1 MTTSRKSGS
10 ALLIVLG
17 FLSFMVVSAV
27 AFAIYMRAER
37 MPSSALRRAV
47 ATRHLV
53 HAALAEAIAR
63 VDDAVRGDPFPG
75 LCDTNT
81 DFSAKGN
88 FTYRD
93 QRGQAMDVWQGRV
106 FMPPDPLGG
115 TTTRETRFAPVTET
129 VSVLTLEGLGYL
141 PPGLVNDVRFLSRS
155 SWAAQWQQLPF
166 DAGRFAFCAVNV
178 SDYFDVNRV
187 YASRGRTSEA
197 GGRLSLGYLFDK
209 RFNPVAKG
217 SELVWAN
224 KPENSVNFKDIAE
237 DFDAF
242 VHTMRQKGD
251 DKLEDNTQAVG
262 NTTPYVSLLDY
273 NLALGASDCPSDVL
287 KPFFYDW
294 LKGSATSFYQEGEET
309 KRAARQPFVTE
320 SVSTNESWLVDL
332 ATAKGQPFYG
342 RNLTPSQNV
351 RVSDVVNYNSEFFRQ
366 IFSAGSKL
374 LSPLDYVTLY
384 DYLDH
389 DDIPLS
395 LAAPCVER
403 VPMVAALEQT
413 VQFAPGPMPAKPG
426 VGDPGGPNRPKTSI
440 TYFDVDPNWFKP
452 GVLTTVVAF
461 PFKHGKT
468 RNNNLSGGPFKVQAL
483 VRLFLA
489 PPGLNARSP
498 IAAQLRPQNEADWKK
513 EKKEAPFSFNG
524 QNGVFML
531 SVRSQEVDLT
541 LPNSVQDEADA
552 FCTGGGGSGI
562 VAIPVDFGG
571 LGFPSDLHMLTV
583 KTSQDC
589 NDQGIPVGQ
598 ETKTYTL
605 NIRPFIDA
613 NGNLPNGAADISEA
627 EFNAVAGIEV
637 VPYVCVWVRI
647 VNGDGTVDLVPAY
660 PDDDVLN
667 GGAGGAPVLQT
678 YGGSSAPLMRFVG
691 DGVPF
696 SLQTIAGGSFSG
708 GTPTWKPKAM
718 YTVDPRFNW
727 APESWYASEQSGVT
741 FDKWLDATRSAV
753 GMGTDATRDEDI
765 FLFTSNQG
773 VLQSLGEFAFLPRLC
788 ENGAELISASSF
800 DGAERTAA
808 NQVANFA
815 CMWRSYP
822 VDRNWYA
829 QWAALRVGRSTARE
843 CLVNP
848 YTDNLAVMMA
858 ALANTPV
865 DYWAA
870 GRGMAADCALRKD
883 GANMIN
889 QTDLWFDKDVNEA
902 LKRAFCVD
910 SEDAGD
916 TLAGQDLASFT
927 DLIMKQM
934 RTRTLELMNSNMGNS
949 SWNPANAWEEVWD
962 ELAWDVSQNNN
973 NVKEFLGVQLKN
985 NVALHS
991 VDRKFL
997 YSYWRDCFANNQQ
1010 LFLIF
1015 VRAESNALGGPG
1027 EGTPAQQGG
1036 RAVALVWRN
1045 PSATRREGR
1054 TYDAQPTYNNPGE
1067 REPHQTRVLFYHQFD

>member
-81 DFSAKGN
+81 DFSAKGTY
-88 FTYRD
+88 TYRD

-187 YASRGRTSEA
+187 WANRGRTSEA
-197 GGRLSLGYLFDK
+197 GGRLSLGYLFDPS
-209 RFNPVAKG
+209 FDPTAGNGASAGDV
-217 SELVWAN
+217 
-224 KPENSVNFKDIAE
+224 VNFAADAAT
-237 DFDAF
+237 FDRF
-242 VHTMRQKGD
+242 VHTTRQTGD
-251 DKLEDNTQAVG
+251 DKGNDNTQAVG
-262 NTTPYVSLLDY
+262 SDTPYVSLLDY
-273 NLALGASDCPSDVL
+273 NLALGRNGGGSSLMPLFYNWIDRSSQAS
-287 KPFFYDW
+287 Y
-294 LKGSATSFYQEGEET
+294 YQEGSPQA
-309 KRAARQPFVTE
+309 KSAARQPFVTE

-366 IFSAGSKL
+366 VFSAGSKL

-426 VGDPGGPNRPKTSI
+426 PTTAGGPNQPKTSI
-440 TYFDVDPNWFKP
+440 TYFDVDRNWFQP

-489 PPGLNARSP
+489 PAGLNARSP
-498 IAAQLRPQNEADWKK
+498 IAAQLRPQNEADWTKR
-513 EKKEAPFSFNG
+513 EDAFSFNG

-562 VAIPVDFGG
+562 VAIPVNFGD
-571 LGFPSDLHMLTV
+571 LNFPADLHMLTV
-583 KTSQDC
+583 KKSQDC

-667 GGAGGAPVLQT
+667 GGAGGDPVLQT

-848 YTDNLAVMMA
+848 YTDNRAVMMA

-883 GANMIN
+883 GAKMIN
-889 QTDLWFDKDVNEA
+889 DTDPWITTAADA
-902 LKRAFCVD
+902 LKYAFGSKSD
-910 SEDAGD
+910 DPGD
-916 TLAGQDLASFT
+916 RLACQNLMSFA
-927 DLIMKQM
+927 DQIMTEM
-934 RTRTLELMNSNMGNS
+934 RTGTLGLIESNMGNNN
-949 SWNPANAWEEVWD
+949 WNPATAWEDIWD
-962 ELAWDVSQNNN
+962 NLAWDIQQNGNS
-973 NVKEFLGVQLKN
+973 VTRFLGVDLGN

-1045 PSATRREGR
+1045 PAATDQEGR
-1054 TYDAQPTYNNPGE
+1054 TYDAQNPYNTSGE
-1067 REPHQTRVLFYHQFD
+1067 RKPHQTRVLFYHQFD

>member
-81 DFSAKGN
+81 DFSAKGTY
-88 FTYRD
+88 TYRD

-187 YASRGRTSEA
+187 WANRGRTSEA
-197 GGRLSLGYLFDK
+197 GGRLSLGYLFDPS
-209 RFNPVAKG
+209 FDPTAGNGASAGDV
-217 SELVWAN
+217 
-224 KPENSVNFKDIAE
+224 VNFAADAAT
-237 DFDAF
+237 FDRF
-242 VHTMRQKGD
+242 VHTTRQTGD
-251 DKLEDNTQAVG
+251 DKGNDNTQAVG
-262 NTTPYVSLLDY
+262 SDTPYVSLLDY
-273 NLALGASDCPSDVL
+273 NLALGRNGGGSSLLPLFYNWIDRSSQAS
-287 KPFFYDW
+287 Y
-294 LKGSATSFYQEGEET
+294 YQEGSQQA
-309 KRAARQPFVTE
+309 KSAARQPFVTE

-366 IFSAGSKL
+366 VFSAGSKL

-440 TYFDVDPNWFKP
+440 TYFDVDPNWFQP

-498 IAAQLRPQNEADWKK
+498 IAAQLRPQNEADWKD
-513 EKKEAPFSFNG
+513 KKEAPFSFNG

-647 VNGDGTVDLVPAY
+647 VNDDGTVDLVPAY

-667 GGAGGAPVLQT
+667 GGAGGDPVLQT

-848 YTDNLAVMMA
+848 YTDNRAVMMA

-883 GANMIN
+883 GAKMIN
-889 QTDLWFDKDVNEA
+889 DTDPWITTAADA
-902 LKRAFCVD
+902 LKYAFGSKSD
-910 SEDAGD
+910 DPGD
-916 TLAGQDLASFT
+916 RLACQNLVSIADQ
-927 DLIMKQM
+927 IMTEM
-934 RTRTLELMNSNMGNS
+934 RTGTLGLIESNMGNNN
-949 SWNPANAWEEVWD
+949 WNPATAWEDIWD
-962 ELAWDVSQNNN
+962 NLAWDILQNGNS
-973 NVKEFLGVQLKN
+973 VTRFLGVDLGN

-1045 PSATRREGR
+1045 PAATDQEGR
-1054 TYDAQPTYNNPGE
+1054 TYDAQNQYNTSGE
-1067 REPHQTRVLFYHQFD
+1067 RKPHQTRVLFYHQFD

>member
-1 MTTSRKSGS
+1 MTSSRKSGS

-53 HAALAEAIAR
+53 HAALAEAVAR

-75 LCDTNT
+75 LCGTNA
-81 DFSAKGN
+81 DFTAKGN

-93 QRGQAMDVWQGRV
+93 GNGQAMDVWQGRV

-155 SWAAQWQQLPF
+155 SWTAQWQQLPF

-178 SDYFDVNRV
+178 SDYFDVNRL
-187 YASRGRTSEA
+187 YANRGRTAEA
-197 GGRLSLGYLFDK
+197 GGRLSLAYLFDPS
-209 RFNPVAKG
+209 FDPAA
-217 SELVWAN
+217 AN
-224 KPENSVNFKDIAE
+224 AASAGDVVNFASGAAA
-237 DFDAF
+237 FDAF
-242 VHTMRQKGD
+242 VHTARPGGD
-251 DKLEDNTQAVG
+251 DKGEDNTQAVG
-262 NTTPYVSLLDY
+262 GGTTPYVSLLDY
-273 NLALGASDCPSDVL
+273 NLALGKNGGSSALLPL
-287 KPFFYDW
+287 FYRW
-294 LKGSATSFYQEGEET
+294 ISSSPQTSYYQEGSEQA
-309 KRAARQPFVTE
+309 KSAARQPFVTE
-320 SVSTNESWLVDL
+320 SAATNESWLVDL

-342 RNLTPSQNV
+342 RNLSPSQSV
-351 RVSDVVNYNSEFFRQ
+351 RASDVVNYSSDFFRQ
-366 IFSAGSKL
+366 VFSGGSKI

-413 VQFAPGPMPAKPG
+413 VQFTPGPMTAKPG
-426 VGDPGGPNRPKTSI
+426 PTEAGGPNQPKTSI
-440 TYFDVDPNWFKP
+440 TWFDVDRNWFQP
-452 GVLTTVVAF
+452 GVLSAVVAF
-461 PFKHGKT
+461 PFKHGRT
-468 RNNNLSGGPFKVQAL
+468 RNSSLSGGSFRVQAL

-498 IAAQLRPQNEADWKK
+498 IASQLRPQNEADWTKR
-513 EKKEAPFSFNG
+513 EEAFTFNG

-531 SVRSQEVDLT
+531 SARSQEVALT
-541 LPNSVQDEADA
+541 LPNDVQDEADA
-552 FCTGGGGSGI
+552 CCEGGGGSGI
-562 VAIPVDFGG
+562 VAIPVNFGD
-571 LGFPSDLHMLTV
+571 LTFPGDLHMLTV
-583 KTSQDC
+583 KTSQNC
-589 NDQGIPVGQ
+589 NENGVPVGE
-598 ETKTYTL
+598 ETKTYTI
-605 NIRPFIDA
+605 NIRPFIDDK
-613 NGNLPNGAADISEA
+613 GSLPNGAADISEA
-627 EFNAVAGIEV
+627 EFSAVAAIEA

-647 VNGDGTVDLVPAY
+647 VNDDGTVDLVPAY
-660 PDDDVLN
+660 PEDDVLN
-667 GGAGGAPVLQT
+667 GGAGGDPVLDT
-678 YGGSSAPLMRFVG
+678 YGGSSAPLMRFAG

-696 SLQTIAGGSFSG
+696 SLQAIAGGNFSG
-708 GTPTWKPKAM
+708 GTPEWKPKAM

-727 APESWYASEQSGVT
+727 APESWYASDQSGVT
-741 FDKWLDATRSAV
+741 FDKWLAATRSAV
-753 GMGTDATRDEDI
+753 GMGTDTTRDEDI

-788 ENGAELISASSF
+788 ENGAELVSGSGF

-808 NQVANFA
+808 SQVVNFN
-815 CMWRSYP
+815 CMWRSYA
-822 VDRNWYA
+822 VDRTWYA
-829 QWAALRVGRSTARE
+829 QWAALRIGRSAERE

-848 YTDNLAVMMA
+848 YTDDRAVMMA
-858 ALANTPV
+858 AFANTPV

-870 GRGMAADCALRKD
+870 GRGMQADCALRKD
-883 GANMIN
+883 GAKMIN
-889 QTDLWFDKDVNEA
+889 DTDPWITTAADA
-902 LKRAFCVD
+902 LKHAFCSKSD
-910 SEDAGD
+910 DAGD
-916 TLAGQDLASFT
+916 RLACRDLMSFAT
-927 DLIMKQM
+927 GIMEQM
-934 RTRTLELMNSNMGNS
+934 RTRTLELMDSSMGTS
-949 SWNPANAWEEVWD
+949 GWNPAAAWEEVWD
-962 ELAWDVSQNNN
+962 DLAWDVQQNDNS
-973 NVKEFLGVQLKN
+973 VTKFLGVDLQN

-1045 PSATRREGR
+1045 PSATRDAGR
-1054 TYDAQPTYNNPGE
+1054 THDAQNQYISNGE

>member
-187 YASRGRTSEA
+187 WANRGRTSEA
-197 GGRLSLGYLFDK
+197 GGRLSLGYLFDPS
-209 RFNPVAKG
+209 FDPTAGNGASAGDV
-217 SELVWAN
+217 
-224 KPENSVNFKDIAE
+224 VNFAADAAK
-237 DFDAF
+237 FDQF
-242 VHTMRQKGD
+242 VHTTRPSGD
-251 DKLEDNTQAVG
+251 DKGNDNTQAVSG

-273 NLALGASDCPSDVL
+273 NLALGRNGGGSSLMPLFYNWIDRSSQAS
-287 KPFFYDW
+287 Y
-294 LKGSATSFYQEGEET
+294 YQEGSQQA
-309 KRAARQPFVTE
+309 KSAARQPFVTE

-366 IFSAGSKL
+366 VFSAGSKL

-426 VGDPGGPNRPKTSI
+426 PTTAGGPNQPKTSI
-440 TYFDVDPNWFKP
+440 TYFDVDRNWFQP

-468 RNNNLSGGPFKVQAL
+468 RNNHLSGGPFKVQAL

-489 PPGLNARSP
+489 PAGLNARSP
-498 IAAQLRPQNEADWKK
+498 IAAQLRPQNEADWTKR
-513 EKKEAPFSFNG
+513 EDAFSFNG

-562 VAIPVDFGG
+562 VAIPVNFGD
-571 LGFPSDLHMLTV
+571 LNFPADLHMLTV
-583 KTSQDC
+583 KTSQNC

-667 GGAGGAPVLQT
+667 GGAGGDPVLQT

-829 QWAALRVGRSTARE
+829 QWAALRVGRSTAQE

-848 YTDNLAVMMA
+848 YTDNRAVMMA

-870 GRGMAADCALRKD
+870 GRSMAADCALRKD
-883 GANMIN
+883 GAKMIN
-889 QTDLWFDKDVNEA
+889 DTDPWITTAADA
-902 LKRAFCVD
+902 LKYAFGSK
-910 SEDAGD
+910 SEDTGD
-916 TLAGQDLASFT
+916 RLAFQNLVSIADQ
-927 DLIMKQM
+927 IMTEM
-934 RTRTLELMNSNMGNS
+934 RTGTLGFLESNMGNNN
-949 SWNPANAWEEVWD
+949 WNPATAWEDIWD
-962 ELAWDVSQNNN
+962 NLPWDIQQNGNS
-973 NVKEFLGVQLKN
+973 VTKFLGIDLGN

-1045 PSATRREGR
+1045 PAATDQEGR
-1054 TYDAQPTYNNPGE
+1054 TYDAQPTYNTSGE
-1067 REPHQTRVLFYHQFD
+1067 RKPHQTRVLFYHQFD

>member
-81 DFSAKGN
+81 DFSAKGTY
-88 FTYRD
+88 TYRD

-187 YASRGRTSEA
+187 WANRGRTSEA
-197 GGRLSLGYLFDK
+197 GGRLSLGYLFDPS
-209 RFNPVAKG
+209 FDPTAGNGASAGDV
-217 SELVWAN
+217 
-224 KPENSVNFKDIAE
+224 VNFAADAAT
-237 DFDAF
+237 FDRF
-242 VHTMRQKGD
+242 VHTTRQSGD
-251 DKLEDNTQAVG
+251 DKGNDNTQAVG
-262 NTTPYVSLLDY
+262 SDTPYVSLLDY
-273 NLALGASDCPSDVL
+273 NLALGRNGGGSSLMPLFYNWIDRSSQAS
-287 KPFFYDW
+287 Y
-294 LKGSATSFYQEGEET
+294 YQEGSQQA
-309 KRAARQPFVTE
+309 KSAARQPFVTE
-320 SVSTNESWLVDL
+320 SVSTNESWEVDL

-366 IFSAGSKL
+366 VFSAGSKL

-403 VPMVAALEQT
+403 VPMVVALEQT

-426 VGDPGGPNRPKTSI
+426 GGDPSGPNRPKTSI
-440 TYFDVDPNWFKP
+440 TYFDVDRNWFQP

-489 PPGLNARSP
+489 PAGLNARSP
-498 IAAQLRPQNEADWKK
+498 IAAQLRPQNEADWTKR
-513 EKKEAPFSFNG
+513 EDAFSFNG

-562 VAIPVDFGG
+562 VAIPVNFGD
-571 LGFPSDLHMLTV
+571 LNFPADLHMLTV
-583 KTSQDC
+583 KKSQDC

-667 GGAGGAPVLQT
+667 GGAGGDPVLQT

-848 YTDNLAVMMA
+848 YTDNRAVMMA

-883 GANMIN
+883 GAKMIN
-889 QTDLWFDKDVNEA
+889 DTDPWITTAADA
-902 LKRAFCVD
+902 LKYAFGSKSD
-910 SEDAGD
+910 DPGD
-916 TLAGQDLASFT
+916 RLACQNLVSIADQ
-927 DLIMKQM
+927 IMTEM
-934 RTRTLELMNSNMGNS
+934 RTGTLGLIESNMGNNN
-949 SWNPANAWEEVWD
+949 WNPSTAWEDIWD
-962 ELAWDVSQNNN
+962 NLAWDIQQNGNS
-973 NVKEFLGVQLKN
+973 VTRFLGVDLGN

-1045 PSATRREGR
+1045 PAATDQEGR
-1054 TYDAQPTYNNPGE
+1054 TYDAQNQYNTSGE
-1067 REPHQTRVLFYHQFD
+1067 RKPHQTRVLFYHQFD

>member
-81 DFSAKGN
+81 DFSAKGT

-187 YASRGRTSEA
+187 WANRGRTSEA
-197 GGRLSLGYLFDK
+197 GGRLSLGYLFDPS
-209 RFNPVAKG
+209 FDPTAGNGASAGDV
-217 SELVWAN
+217 
-224 KPENSVNFKDIAE
+224 VNFAADAAT
-237 DFDAF
+237 FDRF
-242 VHTMRQKGD
+242 VHTTRQSGD
-251 DKLEDNTQAVG
+251 DKGNDNTQAVG
-262 NTTPYVSLLDY
+262 SDTPYVSLLDY
-273 NLALGASDCPSDVL
+273 NLALGRNGGGSSLMPLFYNWIDRSSQAS
-287 KPFFYDW
+287 Y
-294 LKGSATSFYQEGEET
+294 YQEGSQQA
-309 KRAARQPFVTE
+309 KSAARQPFVTE

-366 IFSAGSKL
+366 VFSSGSKL

-426 VGDPGGPNRPKTSI
+426 PTTAGGPNQPKTSI
-440 TYFDVDPNWFKP
+440 TYFDVDRNWFQP

-468 RNNNLSGGPFKVQAL
+468 RNNRLSGGPFKVQAL

-489 PPGLNARSP
+489 PAGLNARSP
-498 IAAQLRPQNEADWKK
+498 IAAQLRPQNEADWTKR
-513 EKKEAPFSFNG
+513 EDAFSFNG

-562 VAIPVDFGG
+562 VAIPVNFGD
-571 LGFPSDLHMLTV
+571 LNFPADLHMLTV

-667 GGAGGAPVLQT
+667 GGAGGDPVLQT

-765 FLFTSNQG
+765 FFFTSNQG

-848 YTDNLAVMMA
+848 YTDNRAVMMA

-883 GANMIN
+883 GAKMIN
-889 QTDLWFDKDVNEA
+889 DTDPWITTAADA
-902 LKRAFCVD
+902 LKYAFGSKSD
-910 SEDAGD
+910 DPGD
-916 TLAGQDLASFT
+916 HLACQNLMSFA
-927 DLIMKQM
+927 DQIMTEM
-934 RTRTLELMNSNMGNS
+934 RTGTLGLIESNMGNS
-949 SWNPANAWEEVWD
+949 NWNPATAWEDIWD
-962 ELAWDVSQNNN
+962 NLAWDIQQNGNS
-973 NVKEFLGVQLKN
+973 VTRFLGVDLGN

-1045 PSATRREGR
+1045 PAATDQEGR
-1054 TYDAQPTYNNPGE
+1054 TYDAQNQYNTSGE
-1067 REPHQTRVLFYHQFD
+1067 RKPHQTRVLFYHQFD

>member
-81 DFSAKGN
+81 DFSAKGTY
-88 FTYRD
+88 TYRD

-187 YASRGRTSEA
+187 WANRGRTSEA
-197 GGRLSLGYLFDK
+197 GGRLSLGYLFDPS
-209 RFNPVAKG
+209 FDPTAGNGASAGDV
-217 SELVWAN
+217 
-224 KPENSVNFKDIAE
+224 VNFAADAAT
-237 DFDAF
+237 FDRF
-242 VHTMRQKGD
+242 VHTTRQTGD
-251 DKLEDNTQAVG
+251 DKGNDNTQAVG
-262 NTTPYVSLLDY
+262 SDTPYVSLLDY
-273 NLALGASDCPSDVL
+273 NLALGRNGGGSSLLPLFYNWIDRSSQAS
-287 KPFFYDW
+287 Y
-294 LKGSATSFYQEGEET
+294 YQEGSQQA
-309 KRAARQPFVTE
+309 KSAARQPFVTE

-366 IFSAGSKL
+366 VFFAGSKL

-426 VGDPGGPNRPKTSI
+426 PTTAGGPNQPKTSI
-440 TYFDVDPNWFKP
+440 TYFDVDRNWFQP

-489 PPGLNARSP
+489 PAGLNARSP
-498 IAAQLRPQNEADWKK
+498 IAAQLRPQNEADWTKR
-513 EKKEAPFSFNG
+513 EDAFSFNG

-531 SVRSQEVDLT
+531 SVRSQEVGLT

-562 VAIPVDFGG
+562 VAIPVNFGD
-571 LGFPSDLHMLTV
+571 LNFPADLHMLTV
-583 KTSQDC
+583 KKSQDC

-667 GGAGGAPVLQT
+667 GGAGGDPVLQT

-848 YTDNLAVMMA
+848 YTDNRAVMMA

-883 GANMIN
+883 GAKMIN
-889 QTDLWFDKDVNEA
+889 DTDPWITTAADA
-902 LKRAFCVD
+902 LKYAFGSKSD
-910 SEDAGD
+910 DPGD
-916 TLAGQDLASFT
+916 RLACQNLVSIADQ
-927 DLIMKQM
+927 IMTEM
-934 RTRTLELMNSNMGNS
+934 RTGTLGLIESNMGNNN
-949 SWNPANAWEEVWD
+949 WNPATAWEDIWD
-962 ELAWDVSQNNN
+962 NLAWDIQQNGNS
-973 NVKEFLGVQLKN
+973 VTRFLGVDLGN

-1045 PSATRREGR
+1045 PSATRQEGR
-1054 TYDAQPTYNNPGE
+1054 TYDAQPTYNNSGE

>member
-81 DFSAKGN
+81 DFSAKGTY
-88 FTYRD
+88 TYRD

-187 YASRGRTSEA
+187 WANRGRTSEA
-197 GGRLSLGYLFDK
+197 GGRLSLGYLFDPS
-209 RFNPVAKG
+209 FDPTAGNGASAGDV
-217 SELVWAN
+217 
-224 KPENSVNFKDIAE
+224 VNFAADAAT
-237 DFDAF
+237 FDRF
-242 VHTMRQKGD
+242 VHTTRQTGD
-251 DKLEDNTQAVG
+251 DKGNDNTQAVG
-262 NTTPYVSLLDY
+262 SDTPYVSLLDY
-273 NLALGASDCPSDVL
+273 NLALGRNGGGSSLMPLFYNWIDRSSQAS
-287 KPFFYDW
+287 Y
-294 LKGSATSFYQEGEET
+294 YQEGSQQA
-309 KRAARQPFVTE
+309 KSAARQPFVTE

-366 IFSAGSKL
+366 VFSSGSKL

-426 VGDPGGPNRPKTSI
+426 PTTAGGPNQPKTSI
-440 TYFDVDPNWFKP
+440 TYFDVDRNWFQP

-489 PPGLNARSP
+489 PAGLNARSP
-498 IAAQLRPQNEADWKK
+498 IAAQLRPQNEADWTKR
-513 EKKEAPFSFNG
+513 EDAFSFNG

-562 VAIPVDFGG
+562 VAIPVNFGD
-571 LGFPSDLHMLTV
+571 LNFPADLHMLTV
-583 KTSQDC
+583 KKSQDC

-667 GGAGGAPVLQT
+667 GGAGGDPVLQT

-848 YTDNLAVMMA
+848 YTDNRAVMMA

-883 GANMIN
+883 GAKMIN
-889 QTDLWFDKDVNEA
+889 DTDPWITTAADA
-902 LKRAFCVD
+902 LKYAFGSKSD
-910 SEDAGD
+910 DPGD
-916 TLAGQDLASFT
+916 KLQCQNLVSIADQ
-927 DLIMKQM
+927 IMTEM
-934 RTRTLELMNSNMGNS
+934 RTGTLGLIESNMGNNN
-949 SWNPANAWEEVWD
+949 WNPATAWEDIWD
-962 ELAWDVSQNNN
+962 NLAWDIQQNGNS
-973 NVKEFLGVQLKN
+973 VTRFLGVDLGN

-1045 PSATRREGR
+1045 PSATRQEGR
-1054 TYDAQPTYNNPGE
+1054 TYDAQPTYNNSGE

>member
-81 DFSAKGN
+81 DFSAKGTY
-88 FTYRD
+88 TYRD

-187 YASRGRTSEA
+187 WANRGRTSEA
-197 GGRLSLGYLFDK
+197 GGRLSLGYLFDPS
-209 RFNPVAKG
+209 FDPTAGNGASAGDV
-217 SELVWAN
+217 
-224 KPENSVNFKDIAE
+224 VNFAADAAT
-237 DFDAF
+237 FDRF
-242 VHTMRQKGD
+242 VHTTRQSGD
-251 DKLEDNTQAVG
+251 DKGNDNTQAVG
-262 NTTPYVSLLDY
+262 SDTPYVSLLDY
-273 NLALGASDCPSDVL
+273 NLALGRNGGGSSLMPLFYNWIDRSSQAS
-287 KPFFYDW
+287 Y
-294 LKGSATSFYQEGEET
+294 YQEGSQQA
-309 KRAARQPFVTE
+309 KSAARQPFVTE

-366 IFSAGSKL
+366 VFSAGSKL

-426 VGDPGGPNRPKTSI
+426 PTTPGGPNQPKTSI
-440 TYFDVDPNWFKP
+440 TYFDVDRNWFQP

-489 PPGLNARSP
+489 PAGLNARSP
-498 IAAQLRPQNEADWKK
+498 IAAQLRPQNEADWTKR
-513 EKKEAPFSFNG
+513 EDAFSFNG

-562 VAIPVDFGG
+562 VAIPVNFGD
-571 LGFPSDLHMLTV
+571 LNFPADLHMLTV
-583 KTSQDC
+583 KKSQDC

-667 GGAGGAPVLQT
+667 GGAGGDPVLQT

-727 APESWYASEQSGVT
+727 APESWYASDQSGVT

-848 YTDNLAVMMA
+848 YTDNRAVMMA

-883 GANMIN
+883 GAKMIN
-889 QTDLWFDKDVNEA
+889 DTDPWITTAADA
-902 LKRAFCVD
+902 LKYAFGSKSD
-910 SEDAGD
+910 DPGD
-916 TLAGQDLASFT
+916 RLVCQNLMSFA
-927 DLIMKQM
+927 DQIMTEM
-934 RTRTLELMNSNMGNS
+934 RTGTLGLIESNMGNNN
-949 SWNPANAWEEVWD
+949 WNPATAWEDIWD
-962 ELAWDVSQNNN
+962 NLAWDIQQNGNS
-973 NVKEFLGVQLKN
+973 VTRFLGVDLGN

-1045 PSATRREGR
+1045 PAATDQEGR
-1054 TYDAQPTYNNPGE
+1054 TYDAQNQYNTSGE
-1067 REPHQTRVLFYHQFD
+1067 RKPHQTRVLFYHQFD

>member
-81 DFSAKGN
+81 DFSAKGTY
-88 FTYRD
+88 TYRD

-187 YASRGRTSEA
+187 WANRGRTSEA
-197 GGRLSLGYLFDK
+197 GGRLSLGYLFDPS
-209 RFNPVAKG
+209 FDPTAGNGASAGDV
-217 SELVWAN
+217 
-224 KPENSVNFKDIAE
+224 VNFAADAAT
-237 DFDAF
+237 FDRF
-242 VHTMRQKGD
+242 VHTTRQTGD
-251 DKLEDNTQAVG
+251 DKGNDNTQAVG
-262 NTTPYVSLLDY
+262 SDTPYVSLLDY
-273 NLALGASDCPSDVL
+273 NLALGRNGGGSSLMPLFYNWIDRSSQAS
-287 KPFFYDW
+287 Y
-294 LKGSATSFYQEGEET
+294 YQEGSQQA
-309 KRAARQPFVTE
+309 KSAARQPFVTE

-366 IFSAGSKL
+366 VFSAGSKL

-426 VGDPGGPNRPKTSI
+426 PTTAGGPNQPKTSI
-440 TYFDVDPNWFKP
+440 TYFDVDRNWFQP

-489 PPGLNARSP
+489 PTGLNARSP
-498 IAAQLRPQNEADWKK
+498 IAAQLRPQNEADWTKR
-513 EKKEAPFSFNG
+513 EDAFSFNG

-562 VAIPVDFGG
+562 VAIPVNFGD
-571 LGFPSDLHMLTV
+571 LNFPADLHMLTV
-583 KTSQDC
+583 KKSQDC

-667 GGAGGAPVLQT
+667 GGAGGDPVLQT

-848 YTDNLAVMMA
+848 YTDNRAVMMA

-883 GANMIN
+883 GAKMIN
-889 QTDLWFDKDVNEA
+889 DTDPWITTAADA
-902 LKRAFCVD
+902 LKYAFGSKSD
-910 SEDAGD
+910 DPGD
-916 TLAGQDLASFT
+916 KLQCQNLVSIADQ
-927 DLIMKQM
+927 IMTEM
-934 RTRTLELMNSNMGNS
+934 RTGTLGLIESNMGNNN
-949 SWNPANAWEEVWD
+949 WNPSTAWEDIWD
-962 ELAWDVSQNNN
+962 NLAWDIQQNGNS
-973 NVKEFLGVQLKN
+973 VTRFLGVDLGN

-1045 PSATRREGR
+1045 PAATDPEGR
-1054 TYDAQPTYNNPGE
+1054 TYDAQNQYNTSGE
-1067 REPHQTRVLFYHQFD
+1067 RKPHQTRVLFYHQFD

>member
-81 DFSAKGN
+81 DFSAKGTY
-88 FTYRD
+88 TYRD

-187 YASRGRTSEA
+187 WANRGRTSEA
-197 GGRLSLGYLFDK
+197 GGRLSLGYLFDPS
-209 RFNPVAKG
+209 FDPTAGNGASAGDV
-217 SELVWAN
+217 
-224 KPENSVNFKDIAE
+224 VNFAADAAT
-237 DFDAF
+237 FDRF
-242 VHTMRQKGD
+242 VHTTRQSGD
-251 DKLEDNTQAVG
+251 DKGNDNTQAVG
-262 NTTPYVSLLDY
+262 SDTPYVSLLDY
-273 NLALGASDCPSDVL
+273 NLALGRNGGGSSLMPLFYNWIDRSSQAS
-287 KPFFYDW
+287 Y
-294 LKGSATSFYQEGEET
+294 YQEGSQQA
-309 KRAARQPFVTE
+309 KSAARQPFVTE
-320 SVSTNESWLVDL
+320 SVSTNESWEVDL

-366 IFSAGSKL
+366 VFSAGSKL

-403 VPMVAALEQT
+403 VPMVVALEQT

-426 VGDPGGPNRPKTSI
+426 GGDPGGPNRPKTSI
-440 TYFDVDPNWFKP
+440 TYFDVDRNWFQP

-489 PPGLNARSP
+489 PAGLNARSP
-498 IAAQLRPQNEADWKK
+498 IAAQLRPQNEADWTKR
-513 EKKEAPFSFNG
+513 EDAFSFNG

-562 VAIPVDFGG
+562 VAIPVNFGD
-571 LGFPSDLHMLTV
+571 LNFPADLHMLTV
-583 KTSQDC
+583 KKSQDC

-667 GGAGGAPVLQT
+667 GGAGGDPVLQT

-848 YTDNLAVMMA
+848 YTDNRAVMMA

-883 GANMIN
+883 GAKMIN
-889 QTDLWFDKDVNEA
+889 DTDPWITTAADA
-902 LKRAFCVD
+902 LKYAFGSKSD
-910 SEDAGD
+910 DPGD
-916 TLAGQDLASFT
+916 RLACQNLMSFA
-927 DLIMKQM
+927 DQIMTEM
-934 RTRTLELMNSNMGNS
+934 RTGTLGLIESNMGNN
-949 SWNPANAWEEVWD
+949 WNPATAWEDIWD
-962 ELAWDVSQNNN
+962 NLAWDIQQNGNS
-973 NVKEFLGVQLKN
+973 VTRFLGVDLGN

-1045 PSATRREGR
+1045 PAATDQEGR
-1054 TYDAQPTYNNPGE
+1054 AYDAQNQYNTSGE
-1067 REPHQTRVLFYHQFD
+1067 RKPHQTRVLFYHQFD

>member
-81 DFSAKGN
+81 DFSAKGTY
-88 FTYRD
+88 TYRD

-187 YASRGRTSEA
+187 WANRGRTSEA
-197 GGRLSLGYLFDK
+197 GGRLSLGYLFDPS
-209 RFNPVAKG
+209 FDPTAGNGASAGDV
-217 SELVWAN
+217 
-224 KPENSVNFKDIAE
+224 VNFAADAAT
-237 DFDAF
+237 FDRF
-242 VHTMRQKGD
+242 VHTTRQSGD
-251 DKLEDNTQAVG
+251 DKGNDNTQAVG
-262 NTTPYVSLLDY
+262 SDTPYVSLLDY
-273 NLALGASDCPSDVL
+273 NLALGRNGGGSSLMPLFYNWIDRSSQAS
-287 KPFFYDW
+287 Y
-294 LKGSATSFYQEGEET
+294 YQEGSQQA
-309 KRAARQPFVTE
+309 KSAARQPFVTE
-320 SVSTNESWLVDL
+320 SVSTNESWEVDL

-351 RVSDVVNYNSEFFRQ
+351 RVSDVVNYKSEFFNRV
-366 IFSAGSKL
+366 FPGASTL

-426 VGDPGGPNRPKTSI
+426 PTTMGGPNQPKTST
-440 TYFDVDPNWFKP
+440 TYFDVDRNWFQP

-468 RNNNLSGGPFKVQAL
+468 RNNHLSGGPFKVQAL

-498 IAAQLRPQNEADWKK
+498 IAAQLRPQNDDDWKK
-513 EKKEAPFSFNG
+513 GEDAFTFNG
-524 QNGVFML
+524 QSGVFML
-531 SVRSQEVDLT
+531 SVRSEKVDLT
-541 LPNSVQDEADA
+541 LPNSVQDETDA

-562 VAIPVDFGG
+562 VAIPVDFFGR
-571 LGFPSDLHMLTV
+571 LGVQNFPNDPHMLTV
-583 KTSQDC
+583 KTVEHYDVNGLPTGKKEKQ
-589 NDQGIPVGQ
+589 
-598 ETKTYTL
+598 YTL

-647 VNGDGTVDLVPAY
+647 DNDDGTVDLVPAY

-667 GGAGGAPVLQT
+667 GGAGGDHVLQT

-741 FDKWLDATRSAV
+741 FEKWLDATRSAV

-848 YTDNLAVMMA
+848 YTDNRAVMMA

-883 GANMIN
+883 GAKMIN
-889 QTDLWFDKDVNEA
+889 DTDPWITTAADA
-902 LKRAFCVD
+902 LKYAFGSKSD
-910 SEDAGD
+910 DPGD
-916 TLAGQDLASFT
+916 RLACQNLMSFA
-927 DLIMKQM
+927 DQIMTEM
-934 RTRTLELMNSNMGNS
+934 RTGTLGLIESNMGNNN
-949 SWNPANAWEEVWD
+949 WNPATAWEDIWD
-962 ELAWDVSQNNN
+962 NLAWDIQQNGNS
-973 NVKEFLGVQLKN
+973 VTRFLGVDLGN

-1045 PSATRREGR
+1045 PAATDPEGR
-1054 TYDAQPTYNNPGE
+1054 TYDAQNQYNTSGE
-1067 REPHQTRVLFYHQFD
+1067 RKPHQTRVLFYHQFD

>member
-187 YASRGRTSEA
+187 WANRGRTSEA
-197 GGRLSLGYLFDK
+197 GGRLSLGYLFDPS
-209 RFNPVAKG
+209 FDPTAGNGASAGDV
-217 SELVWAN
+217 
-224 KPENSVNFKDIAE
+224 VNFAADAAT
-237 DFDAF
+237 FDRF
-242 VHTMRQKGD
+242 VHTTRQTGD
-251 DKLEDNTQAVG
+251 DKGNDNTQAVG
-262 NTTPYVSLLDY
+262 SDTPYVSLLDY
-273 NLALGASDCPSDVL
+273 NLALGRNGGGSSLMPLFYNWIDRSSQAS
-287 KPFFYDW
+287 Y
-294 LKGSATSFYQEGEET
+294 YQEGSQQA
-309 KRAARQPFVTE
+309 KSAARQPFVTE

-366 IFSAGSKL
+366 VFSAGSKL

-426 VGDPGGPNRPKTSI
+426 PTTAGGPNQPKTSI
-440 TYFDVDPNWFKP
+440 TYFDVDRNWFQP

-489 PPGLNARSP
+489 PAGLNARSP
-498 IAAQLRPQNEADWKK
+498 IAAQLRPQNEADWTKR
-513 EKKEAPFSFNG
+513 EDAFSFNG

-562 VAIPVDFGG
+562 VAIPVNFGD
-571 LGFPSDLHMLTV
+571 LNFPADLHMLTV
-583 KTSQDC
+583 KKSQDC

-667 GGAGGAPVLQT
+667 GGAGGDPVLQT

-815 CMWRSYP
+815 CMWRSYS

-848 YTDNLAVMMA
+848 YTDNRAVMMA

-883 GANMIN
+883 GAKMIN
-889 QTDLWFDKDVNEA
+889 DTDPWITTAADA
-902 LKRAFCVD
+902 LKYAFGSKSD
-910 SEDAGD
+910 DPGD
-916 TLAGQDLASFT
+916 KLQCQNLVSIADQ
-927 DLIMKQM
+927 IMTEM
-934 RTRTLELMNSNMGNS
+934 RTGTLGLIESNMGNNN
-949 SWNPANAWEEVWD
+949 WNPATAWEDIWD
-962 ELAWDVSQNNN
+962 NLAWDIQQNGNS
-973 NVKEFLGVQLKN
+973 VTRFLGVDLGN

-1045 PSATRREGR
+1045 PSATRQEGR
-1054 TYDAQPTYNNPGE
+1054 TYDAQPTYNNSGE

>member
-187 YASRGRTSEA
+187 WANRGRTSEA
-197 GGRLSLGYLFDK
+197 GGRLSLGYLFDPS
-209 RFNPVAKG
+209 FDPTAGNGASAGDV
-217 SELVWAN
+217 
-224 KPENSVNFKDIAE
+224 VNFAADAAT
-237 DFDAF
+237 FDRF
-242 VHTMRQKGD
+242 VHTTRQSGD
-251 DKLEDNTQAVG
+251 DKGNDNTQAVG
-262 NTTPYVSLLDY
+262 SDTPYVSLLDY
-273 NLALGASDCPSDVL
+273 NLALGRNGGGSSLMPLFYNWIDRSSQAS
-287 KPFFYDW
+287 Y
-294 LKGSATSFYQEGEET
+294 YQEGSQQA
-309 KRAARQPFVTE
+309 KSAARQPFVTE

-366 IFSAGSKL
+366 VFSAGSKL

-403 VPMVAALEQT
+403 VPMIAALEQT

-426 VGDPGGPNRPKTSI
+426 PTTAGGPNQPKTSI
-440 TYFDVDPNWFKP
+440 TYFDVDRNWFQP

-489 PPGLNARSP
+489 PAGLNARSP
-498 IAAQLRPQNEADWKK
+498 IAAQLRPQNEADWTKR
-513 EKKEAPFSFNG
+513 EDAFSFNG

-562 VAIPVDFGG
+562 VAIPVNFGD
-571 LGFPSDLHMLTV
+571 LNFPADLHMLTV
-583 KTSQDC
+583 KKSQDC

-667 GGAGGAPVLQT
+667 GGAGGDPVLQT

-848 YTDNLAVMMA
+848 YTDNRAVMMA

-883 GANMIN
+883 GAKMIN
-889 QTDLWFDKDVNEA
+889 DTDPWITTAADA
-902 LKRAFCVD
+902 LKYAFGSKSD
-910 SEDAGD
+910 DPGD
-916 TLAGQDLASFT
+916 RLACQNLMSFA
-927 DLIMKQM
+927 DQIMTEM
-934 RTRTLELMNSNMGNS
+934 RTGTLGLIESNMGKNN
-949 SWNPANAWEEVWD
+949 WDPATAWEDIWD
-962 ELAWDVSQNNN
+962 NLAWDIQQNGNS
-973 NVKEFLGVQLKN
+973 VTRFLGVDLGN

-1045 PSATRREGR
+1045 PAATDYEGR
-1054 TYDAQPTYNNPGE
+1054 TYDARNQYDPSGK
-1067 REPHQTRVLFYHQFD
+1067 RKPHQTRVLFYHQFD

>member
-81 DFSAKGN
+81 DFSAKGTY
-88 FTYRD
+88 TYRD

-187 YASRGRTSEA
+187 WANRGRTSEA
-197 GGRLSLGYLFDK
+197 GGRLSLGYLFDPS
-209 RFNPVAKG
+209 FDPTAGNGASAGDV
-217 SELVWAN
+217 
-224 KPENSVNFKDIAE
+224 VNFADDAAT
-237 DFDAF
+237 FDRF
-242 VHTMRQKGD
+242 VHTTRQTGD
-251 DKLEDNTQAVG
+251 DKGNDNTQAVG
-262 NTTPYVSLLDY
+262 SDTPYVSLLDY
-273 NLALGASDCPSDVL
+273 NLALGRNGGGSSLMPLFYNWIDRSSQAAS
-287 KPFFYDW
+287 Y
-294 LKGSATSFYQEGEET
+294 YQEGSQQA
-309 KRAARQPFVTE
+309 KSAACQPFVTE

-366 IFSAGSKL
+366 VFSAGSKL

-426 VGDPGGPNRPKTSI
+426 PTTAGGPNQPKTSI
-440 TYFDVDPNWFKP
+440 TYFDVDRNWFQP
-452 GVLTTVVAF
+452 SVLTTVVAF

-468 RNNNLSGGPFKVQAL
+468 RNNNLSGGSFKVQAL

-489 PPGLNARSP
+489 PAGLNARSP
-498 IAAQLRPQNEADWKK
+498 IAAQLRPQNEADWTKR
-513 EKKEAPFSFNG
+513 EDAFSFNG

-562 VAIPVDFGG
+562 VAIPVNFGD
-571 LGFPSDLHMLTV
+571 LNFPADLHMLTV
-583 KTSQDC
+583 KKSQDC

-667 GGAGGAPVLQT
+667 GGAGGDPVLQT

-829 QWAALRVGRSTARE
+829 QWAALRIGRSTARE

-848 YTDNLAVMMA
+848 YTDNRAVMMA

-883 GANMIN
+883 GAKMIN
-889 QTDLWFDKDVNEA
+889 DTDPWITTAADA
-902 LKRAFCVD
+902 LKYAFGSKSD
-910 SEDAGD
+910 DPGD
-916 TLAGQDLASFT
+916 KLQCQNLVSIADQ
-927 DLIMKQM
+927 IMTEM
-934 RTRTLELMNSNMGNS
+934 RTGTLGLIESNMGNNN
-949 SWNPANAWEEVWD
+949 WNPATAWEDIWD
-962 ELAWDVSQNNN
+962 NLAWDIQQNGNS
-973 NVKEFLGVQLKN
+973 VTRFLGVDLGN

-1045 PSATRREGR
+1045 PAATDQKGR
-1054 TYDAQPTYNNPGE
+1054 TDDARNQYDPSGE
-1067 REPHQTRVLFYHQFD
+1067 RKPHQTRVLFYHQFD

>member
-1 MTTSRKSGS
+1 MTTSSRKSGS

-81 DFSAKGN
+81 DFTAKGAY
-88 FTYRD
+88 TYRD

-115 TTTRETRFAPVTET
+115 TISRETRFAPVTET

-155 SWAAQWQQLPF
+155 SWTAQWQQLPF

-197 GGRLSLGYLFDK
+197 GGRLSLGYLLDPS
-209 RFNPVAKG
+209 FNPTAGNAASVG
-217 SELVWAN
+217 DV
-224 KPENSVNFKDIAE
+224 VNFGSDPAL
-237 DFDAF
+237 FDRF
-242 VHTMRQKGD
+242 VHSARPSGD
-251 DKLEDNTQAVG
+251 DRGNDNTQAVG
-262 NTTPYVSLLDY
+262 STTPYVSLLDY
-273 NLALGASDCPSDVL
+273 NLALGSSG
-287 KPFFYDW
+287 
-294 LKGSATSFYQEGEET
+294 GSASLMPLFYNWIDRSSQASYYQENSQQA
-309 KRAARQPFVTE
+309 KSAARQPFVTE
-320 SVSTNESWLVDL
+320 SVATNESWQVDL

-366 IFSAGSKL
+366 VFAGGSKI

-413 VQFAPGPMPAKPG
+413 VQFTPGAMPAKPG
-426 VGDPGGPNRPKTSI
+426 GGDPGGPNKPKTSI
-440 TYFDVDPNWFKP
+440 TYFDVDRNWFQP

-468 RNNNLSGGPFKVQAL
+468 RNSNLSGGNFKAQAL

-489 PPGLNARSP
+489 PAGLTARSP
-498 IAAQLRPQNEADWKK
+498 IAAQLRPQNEADWTKK
-513 EKKEAPFSFNG
+513 ENAFSFNG

-531 SVRSQEVDLT
+531 SVRSQEVSLT
-541 LPNSVQDEADA
+541 LPNNVEDEADA
-552 FCTGGGGSGI
+552 YCTGGGGSGI
-562 VAIPVDFGG
+562 VAIPVNFGD
-571 LGFPSDLHMLTV
+571 LTFPGDLHMLTV

-589 NDQGIPVGQ
+589 NDQGVPVGQ

-605 NIRPFIDA
+605 NIRPFIDD
-613 NGNLPNGAADISEA
+613 NGALPNGAADISET

-637 VPYVCVWVRI
+637 VPYVCAWVRI
-647 VNGDGTVDLVPAY
+647 VNDDGTVDLVPAY
-660 PDDDVLN
+660 PEDDVLN
-667 GGAGGAPVLQT
+667 GGAGGDPVLST

-691 DGVPF
+691 DNVSF
-696 SLQTIAGGSFSG
+696 SLQAIAGGSFSG
-708 GTPTWKPKAM
+708 GTPEWKPKSM

-727 APESWYASEQSGVT
+727 APESWYASDQSGVT
-741 FDKWLDATRSAV
+741 FEKWLDATRSAV
-753 GMGTDATRDEDI
+753 GMGTDSTRDEDI
-765 FLFTSNQG
+765 FLFSSNQG

-788 ENGAELISASSF
+788 ENGAELISGSGF
-800 DGAERTAA
+800 DGVERTVAKD
-808 NQVANFA
+808 VANFA

-829 QWAALRVGRSTARE
+829 QWAAQRIGRSAERE

-848 YTDNLAVMMA
+848 YTDDRAVMMA
-858 ALANTPV
+858 AFANTPV

-870 GRGMAADCALRKD
+870 GRNMQSDCALRKD

-889 QTDLWFDKDVNEA
+889 ETDPWVTTAADA
-902 LKRAFCVD
+902 LKYAFCSKSDD
-910 SEDAGD
+910 SGD
-916 TLAGQDLASFT
+916 RLACQDLMSFT

-934 RTRTLELMNSNMGNS
+934 RVRTLELMNSNMGNS
-949 SWNPANAWEEVWD
+949 NWNPANAWEEVWD
-962 ELAWDVSQNNN
+962 ELAWDISQNGNS
-973 NVKEFLGVQLKN
+973 VTKFLGVDLQN
-985 NVALHS
+985 GIALHS

-1045 PSATRREGR
+1045 PSATRQEGR
-1054 TYDAQPTYNNPGE
+1054 TYDAQPTYNSSGE

>member
-81 DFSAKGN
+81 DFSAKGTY
-88 FTYRD
+88 TYRD

-187 YASRGRTSEA
+187 WANRGRTSEA
-197 GGRLSLGYLFDK
+197 GGRLSLGYLFDPS
-209 RFNPVAKG
+209 FDPTAGNGASAGDV
-217 SELVWAN
+217 
-224 KPENSVNFKDIAE
+224 VNFAADAAT
-237 DFDAF
+237 FDRF
-242 VHTMRQKGD
+242 VHTTRQTGD
-251 DKLEDNTQAVG
+251 DKGNDNTQAVG
-262 NTTPYVSLLDY
+262 SDTPYVSLLDY
-273 NLALGASDCPSDVL
+273 NLALGRNGGGSSLMPLFYNWIDRSSQAS
-287 KPFFYDW
+287 Y
-294 LKGSATSFYQEGEET
+294 YQEGSQQA
-309 KRAARQPFVTE
+309 KSAARQPFVTE

-366 IFSAGSKL
+366 VFSAGSKL

-426 VGDPGGPNRPKTSI
+426 PTTAGGPNQPKTSI
-440 TYFDVDPNWFKP
+440 TYFDVDRNWFQP

-489 PPGLNARSP
+489 PAGLNARSP
-498 IAAQLRPQNEADWKK
+498 IAAQLRPQNEADWTKR
-513 EKKEAPFSFNG
+513 EDAFSFNG

-562 VAIPVDFGG
+562 VAIPVNFGD
-571 LGFPSDLHMLTV
+571 LNFPADLHMLTV
-583 KTSQDC
+583 KKSQDC

-637 VPYVCVWVRI
+637 VPYVCIWVRI

-667 GGAGGAPVLQT
+667 GGAGGDPVLQT

-848 YTDNLAVMMA
+848 YTDNRAVMMA

-883 GANMIN
+883 GAKMIN
-889 QTDLWFDKDVNEA
+889 DTDPWITTAADA
-902 LKRAFCVD
+902 LKYAFGSKSD
-910 SEDAGD
+910 DPGD
-916 TLAGQDLASFT
+916 KLQCQNLVSIADQ
-927 DLIMKQM
+927 IMTEM
-934 RTRTLELMNSNMGNS
+934 RTGTLGLIESNMGNNN
-949 SWNPANAWEEVWD
+949 WNPATAWEDIWD
-962 ELAWDVSQNNN
+962 NLAWDIQQNGNS
-973 NVKEFLGVQLKN
+973 VTRFLGVDLGN

-1045 PSATRREGR
+1045 PSATRQEGR
-1054 TYDAQPTYNNPGE
+1054 TYDAQPTYNNSGE

>member
-75 LCDTNT
+75 LCNRDA
-81 DFSAKGN
+81 DFKALGN

-93 QRGQAMDVWQGRV
+93 GNDQAMDVWQGRV

-187 YASRGRTSEA
+187 WANRGRTSEA

-209 RFNPVAKG
+209 NFNPAARDA
-217 SELVWAN
+217 EQVWA
-224 KPENSVNFKDIAE
+224 KV
-237 DFDAF
+237 DFQEPDARRFDQF
-242 VHTMRQKGD
+242 VHTSRPDGQADG
-251 DKLEDNTQAVG
+251 NTGGVNG
-262 NTTPYVSLLDY
+262 STTPYVSLLDY
-273 NLALGASDCPSDVL
+273 NLALGKNGSSSLVPLFYNWIDRSSQAS
-287 KPFFYDW
+287 Y
-294 LKGSATSFYQEGEET
+294 YQEGSQQA
-309 KRAARQPFVTE
+309 KSAACQPFVTE
-320 SVSTNESWLVDL
+320 SVSTNESWEIDL

-366 IFSAGSKL
+366 VFSAGSKL

-426 VGDPGGPNRPKTSI
+426 PTTAGGPNQPKTSI
-440 TYFDVDPNWFKP
+440 TYFDVDRNWFQP

-468 RNNNLSGGPFKVQAL
+468 RNNNLSGGSFKVQAL

-489 PPGLNARSP
+489 PAGLNARSP
-498 IAAQLRPQNEADWKK
+498 IAAQLRPQNEADWTKR
-513 EKKEAPFSFNG
+513 EDAFSFNG

-562 VAIPVDFGG
+562 VAIPVNFGD
-571 LGFPSDLHMLTV
+571 LNFPADLHMLTV

-667 GGAGGAPVLQT
+667 GGAGGDPVLQT

-727 APESWYASEQSGVT
+727 APESWYASDQSGVT

-829 QWAALRVGRSTARE
+829 QWAALRIGRSTARE

-848 YTDNLAVMMA
+848 YTDNRAVMMA

-883 GANMIN
+883 GAKMIN
-889 QTDLWFDKDVNEA
+889 DTDPWITTAADA
-902 LKRAFCVD
+902 LKYAFGSKSD
-910 SEDAGD
+910 DPGD
-916 TLAGQDLASFT
+916 KLQCQNLVSIADQ
-927 DLIMKQM
+927 IMTEM
-934 RTRTLELMNSNMGNS
+934 RTGTLGLIESNMGNNN
-949 SWNPANAWEEVWD
+949 WNPATAWEDIWD
-962 ELAWDVSQNNN
+962 NLAWDIQQNGNS
-973 NVKEFLGVQLKN
+973 VTRFLGVDLGN

-1045 PSATRREGR
+1045 PAATDQEGR
-1054 TYDAQPTYNNPGE
+1054 TYDAQNQYNTSGE
-1067 REPHQTRVLFYHQFD
+1067 RKPHQTRVLFYHQFD

>member
-81 DFSAKGN
+81 DFSAKGTY
-88 FTYRD
+88 TYRD

-187 YASRGRTSEA
+187 WANRGRTSEA

-209 RFNPVAKG
+209 NFNPAARDA
-217 SELVWAN
+217 EQVWA
-224 KPENSVNFKDIAE
+224 KE
-237 DFDAF
+237 DFQEPDARSFDQF
-242 VHTMRQKGD
+242 VHTSRPDGQADG
-251 DKLEDNTQAVG
+251 NTGGVNG
-262 NTTPYVSLLDY
+262 STTPYVSLLDY
-273 NLALGASDCPSDVL
+273 NLALGKNGSSSLVPLFYNWIDRSSQAS
-287 KPFFYDW
+287 Y
-294 LKGSATSFYQEGEET
+294 YQEGSQQA
-309 KRAARQPFVTE
+309 KSAARQPFVTE
-320 SVSTNESWLVDL
+320 SVSTNESWEVDL

-366 IFSAGSKL
+366 VFSAGSKL

-426 VGDPGGPNRPKTSI
+426 PTTAGGPNQPKTSI
-440 TYFDVDPNWFKP
+440 TYFDVDRNWFQP

-489 PPGLNARSP
+489 PAGLNARSP
-498 IAAQLRPQNEADWKK
+498 IAAQLRPQNEADWTKR
-513 EKKEAPFSFNG
+513 EDAFSFNG

-531 SVRSQEVDLT
+531 SVRSQKVDLT

-562 VAIPVDFGG
+562 VAIPVNFGD
-571 LGFPSDLHMLTV
+571 LNFPADLHMLTV
-583 KTSQDC
+583 KKSQDC

-647 VNGDGTVDLVPAY
+647 VNGDDTVDLVPAY

-667 GGAGGAPVLQT
+667 GGAGGDPVLQT

-708 GTPTWKPKAM
+708 GTPTWKPKTM

-848 YTDNLAVMMA
+848 YTDNRAVMMA

-870 GRGMAADCALRKD
+870 ARSMQKDCALRQEED
-883 GANMIN
+883 GKLYNTADDEID
-889 QTDLWFDKDVNEA
+889 TAKEA
-902 LKRAFCVD
+902 LKRAFCTQ
-910 SEDAGD
+910 SEDDGD
-916 TLAGQDLASFT
+916 QLQCQNLVSIADQ
-927 DLIMKQM
+927 IMTEM
-934 RTRTLELMNSNMGNS
+934 RTGTLGLIESNMGNNN
-949 SWNPANAWEEVWD
+949 WNPATAWEDIWD
-962 ELAWDVSQNNN
+962 NLAWDIQQNGNS
-973 NVKEFLGVQLKN
+973 VTRFLGVDLGN

-1045 PSATRREGR
+1045 PAATDQEGR
-1054 TYDAQPTYNNPGE
+1054 TYDAQNQYNTSGE
-1067 REPHQTRVLFYHQFD
+1067 RKPHQTRVLFYHQFD

>member
-81 DFSAKGN
+81 DFSAKGTY
-88 FTYRD
+88 TYRD

-187 YASRGRTSEA
+187 WANRGRTSEA
-197 GGRLSLGYLFDK
+197 GGRLSLGYLFDPS
-209 RFNPVAKG
+209 FDPTAGNGASAGDV
-217 SELVWAN
+217 
-224 KPENSVNFKDIAE
+224 VNFAADAAT
-237 DFDAF
+237 FDRF
-242 VHTMRQKGD
+242 VHTTRQTGD
-251 DKLEDNTQAVG
+251 DKGNDNTQAVG
-262 NTTPYVSLLDY
+262 SDTPYVSLLDY
-273 NLALGASDCPSDVL
+273 NLALGRNGGGSSLLPLFYNWIDRSSQAS
-287 KPFFYDW
+287 Y
-294 LKGSATSFYQEGEET
+294 YQEGSQQA
-309 KRAARQPFVTE
+309 KSAARQPFVTE

-366 IFSAGSKL
+366 VFSSGSKL

-426 VGDPGGPNRPKTSI
+426 PTTAGGPNQPKTSI
-440 TYFDVDPNWFKP
+440 TYFDVDRNWFQP

-489 PPGLNARSP
+489 PAGLNARSP
-498 IAAQLRPQNEADWKK
+498 IAAQLRPQNEADWTKR
-513 EKKEAPFSFNG
+513 EDAFSFNG

-562 VAIPVDFGG
+562 VAIPVNFGD
-571 LGFPSDLHMLTV
+571 LNFPADLHMLTV
-583 KTSQDC
+583 KKSQDC

-667 GGAGGAPVLQT
+667 GGAGGDPVLQT

-848 YTDNLAVMMA
+848 YTDNRAVMMA

-883 GANMIN
+883 GAKMIN
-889 QTDLWFDKDVNEA
+889 DTDPWITTAADA
-902 LKRAFCVD
+902 LKYAFGSKSD
-910 SEDAGD
+910 DPGD
-916 TLAGQDLASFT
+916 KLQCQNLVSIADQ
-927 DLIMKQM
+927 IMTEM
-934 RTRTLELMNSNMGNS
+934 RTGTLGLIESNMGNNN
-949 SWNPANAWEEVWD
+949 WNPATAWEDIWD
-962 ELAWDVSQNNN
+962 NLAWDILQNGNS
-973 NVKEFLGVQLKN
+973 VTRFLGVDLGN

-1045 PSATRREGR
+1045 PSATRQEGR
-1054 TYDAQPTYNNPGE
+1054 TYDAQPTYNNSGE

>member
-81 DFSAKGN
+81 DFSAKGTY
-88 FTYRD
+88 TYRD

-187 YASRGRTSEA
+187 WANRGRTSEA
-197 GGRLSLGYLFDK
+197 GGRLSLGYLFDPS
-209 RFNPVAKG
+209 FDPTAGNGASAGDV
-217 SELVWAN
+217 
-224 KPENSVNFKDIAE
+224 VNFAADAAT
-237 DFDAF
+237 FDRF
-242 VHTMRQKGD
+242 VHTTRQSGD
-251 DKLEDNTQAVG
+251 DKGNDNTQAVG
-262 NTTPYVSLLDY
+262 SDTPYVSLLDY
-273 NLALGASDCPSDVL
+273 NLALGRNGGGSSLMPLFYNWIDRSSQAS
-287 KPFFYDW
+287 Y
-294 LKGSATSFYQEGEET
+294 YQEGSQQA
-309 KRAARQPFVTE
+309 KSAARQPFVTE

-366 IFSAGSKL
+366 VFSAGSKL

-426 VGDPGGPNRPKTSI
+426 PTTAGGPNQPKTSI
-440 TYFDVDPNWFKP
+440 TYFDVDRNWFQP

-468 RNNNLSGGPFKVQAL
+468 RNNNLSGGSFKVQAL

-489 PPGLNARSP
+489 PAGLNARSP
-498 IAAQLRPQNEADWKK
+498 IAAQLRPQNEADWTKR
-513 EKKEAPFSFNG
+513 EDAFSFNG

-541 LPNSVQDEADA
+541 LPNSVQDEVDA

-562 VAIPVDFGG
+562 VAIPVNFGD
-571 LGFPSDLHMLTV
+571 LNFPADLHMLTV

-667 GGAGGAPVLQT
+667 GGAGGDPVLQT

-696 SLQTIAGGSFSG
+696 SLQTIAAGNFSG

-727 APESWYASEQSGVT
+727 APESWYASDQSGVT

-848 YTDNLAVMMA
+848 YTDNRAVMMA

-883 GANMIN
+883 GAKMIN
-889 QTDLWFDKDVNEA
+889 DTDPWITTAADA
-902 LKRAFCVD
+902 LKYAFGSKSD
-910 SEDAGD
+910 DPGD
-916 TLAGQDLASFT
+916 RLACQNLMSFA
-927 DLIMKQM
+927 DQIMTEM
-934 RTRTLELMNSNMGNS
+934 RTGTLGLIESNMSKNN
-949 SWNPANAWEEVWD
+949 WNPATAWEDIWD
-962 ELAWDVSQNNN
+962 NLAWDIQQNGNS
-973 NVKEFLGVQLKN
+973 VTRFLGVDLGN

-1045 PSATRREGR
+1045 PAATDQEGR
-1054 TYDAQPTYNNPGE
+1054 TYDARNQYDPSGARP
-1067 REPHQTRVLFYHQFD
+1067 PHQTRVLFYHQFD

>member
-81 DFSAKGN
+81 DFSAKGTY
-88 FTYRD
+88 TYRD

-187 YASRGRTSEA
+187 WANRGRTSEA
-197 GGRLSLGYLFDK
+197 GGRLSLGYLFDPS
-209 RFNPVAKG
+209 FDPTAGNGASAGDV
-217 SELVWAN
+217 
-224 KPENSVNFKDIAE
+224 VNFAADAAT
-237 DFDAF
+237 FDRF
-242 VHTMRQKGD
+242 VHTTRQTGD
-251 DKLEDNTQAVG
+251 DKGNDNTQAVG
-262 NTTPYVSLLDY
+262 SDTPYVSLLDY
-273 NLALGASDCPSDVL
+273 NLALGRNGGGSSLMPLFYNWIDRSSQAS
-287 KPFFYDW
+287 Y
-294 LKGSATSFYQEGEET
+294 YQEGSQQA
-309 KRAARQPFVTE
+309 KSAARQPFVTE

-366 IFSAGSKL
+366 VFSSGSKL

-426 VGDPGGPNRPKTSI
+426 PTTAGGPNQPKTSI
-440 TYFDVDPNWFKP
+440 TYFDVDRNWFQP

-468 RNNNLSGGPFKVQAL
+468 RNNHLSGGPFKVQAL

-489 PPGLNARSP
+489 PAGLNARSP
-498 IAAQLRPQNEADWKK
+498 IAAQLRPQNEADWTKR
-513 EKKEAPFSFNG
+513 EDAFSFNG

-562 VAIPVDFGG
+562 VAIPVNFGD
-571 LGFPSDLHMLTV
+571 LNFPADLHMLTV
-583 KTSQDC
+583 KKSQDC

-667 GGAGGAPVLQT
+667 GGAGGDPVLQT

-848 YTDNLAVMMA
+848 YTDNRAVMMA

-883 GANMIN
+883 GAKMIN
-889 QTDLWFDKDVNEA
+889 DTDPWITTAADA
-902 LKRAFCVD
+902 LKYAFGSKSD
-910 SEDAGD
+910 DPGD
-916 TLAGQDLASFT
+916 KLQCQNLVSIADQ
-927 DLIMKQM
+927 IMTEM
-934 RTRTLELMNSNMGNS
+934 RTGTLGLIESNMGNNN
-949 SWNPANAWEEVWD
+949 WNPATAWEDIWD
-962 ELAWDVSQNNN
+962 NLAWDIQQNGNS
-973 NVKEFLGVQLKN
+973 VTRFLGVDLGN

-1045 PSATRREGR
+1045 PSATRQEGR
-1054 TYDAQPTYNNPGE
+1054 TYDAQPTYNNSGE

>member
-187 YASRGRTSEA
+187 WANRGRTSEA
-197 GGRLSLGYLFDK
+197 GGRLSLGYLFDPS
-209 RFNPVAKG
+209 FDPTAGNGASAGDV
-217 SELVWAN
+217 
-224 KPENSVNFKDIAE
+224 VNFAADAAT
-237 DFDAF
+237 FDRF
-242 VHTMRQKGD
+242 VHTTRQSGD
-251 DKLEDNTQAVG
+251 DKGNDNTQAVG
-262 NTTPYVSLLDY
+262 SDTPYVSLLDY
-273 NLALGASDCPSDVL
+273 NLALGRNGGGSSLMPLFYNWIDRSSQAS
-287 KPFFYDW
+287 Y
-294 LKGSATSFYQEGEET
+294 YQEGSLQA
-309 KRAARQPFVTE
+309 KSAARQPFVTE

-366 IFSAGSKL
+366 VFSAGSKL

-426 VGDPGGPNRPKTSI
+426 PTTAGGPNQPKTSI
-440 TYFDVDPNWFKP
+440 TYFDVDRNWFQP

-489 PPGLNARSP
+489 PAGLNARSP
-498 IAAQLRPQNEADWKK
+498 IAAQLRPQNEADWTKR
-513 EKKEAPFSFNG
+513 EDAFSFNG

-562 VAIPVDFGG
+562 VAIPVNFGD
-571 LGFPSDLHMLTV
+571 LNFPADLHMLTV
-583 KTSQDC
+583 KKSQDC

-667 GGAGGAPVLQT
+667 GGAGGDPVLQT

-848 YTDNLAVMMA
+848 YTDNRAVMMA

-883 GANMIN
+883 GAKMIN
-889 QTDLWFDKDVNEA
+889 DTDPWITTAADA
-902 LKRAFCVD
+902 LKYAFGSKSD
-910 SEDAGD
+910 DPGD
-916 TLAGQDLASFT
+916 KLQCQNLVSIADQ
-927 DLIMKQM
+927 IMTEM
-934 RTRTLELMNSNMGNS
+934 RTGTLGLIESNMGNNN
-949 SWNPANAWEEVWD
+949 WNPATAWEDIWD
-962 ELAWDVSQNNN
+962 NLAWDIQQNGNS
-973 NVKEFLGVQLKN
+973 VTRFLGVDLGN

-1045 PSATRREGR
+1045 PSATRQEGR
-1054 TYDAQPTYNNPGE
+1054 TYDAQPTYNNSGE

>member
-75 LCDTNT
+75 LCARDD
-81 DFSAKGN
+81 DFKAQEN
-88 FTYRD
+88 TYRD
-93 QRGQAMDVWQGRV
+93 GNGQAMDVWQGRV

-187 YASRGRTSEA
+187 WANRGRTSEA

-209 RFNPVAKG
+209 NFNPAAKD
-217 SELVWAN
+217 V
-224 KPENSVNFKDIAE
+224 KDVGDVVGFTDDAKL
-237 DFDAF
+237 FDDF
-242 VHTMRQKGD
+242 VHTSRPDGQADG
-251 DKLEDNTQAVG
+251 NTGGVNG
-262 NTTPYVSLLDY
+262 STTPYVSLLDY
-273 NLALGASDCPSDVL
+273 NLALGRNGGGSSLLPLFYNWIDRSSQAS
-287 KPFFYDW
+287 Y
-294 LKGSATSFYQEGEET
+294 YQEGRQQA
-309 KRAARQPFVTE
+309 KSAARQPFVTE

-366 IFSAGSKL
+366 VFSAGSKL

-426 VGDPGGPNRPKTSI
+426 PTTAGGPNQPKTSI
-440 TYFDVDPNWFKP
+440 TYFDVDRNWFQP

-489 PPGLNARSP
+489 PAGLNARSP
-498 IAAQLRPQNEADWKK
+498 IAAQLRPQNEADWTKR
-513 EKKEAPFSFNG
+513 EDAFSFNG

-562 VAIPVDFGG
+562 VAIPVNFGD
-571 LGFPSDLHMLTV
+571 LNFPADLHMLTV
-583 KTSQDC
+583 KKSQDC

-667 GGAGGAPVLQT
+667 GGAGGDPVLQT

-696 SLQTIAGGSFSG
+696 SLQTIAGGSFSGG

-848 YTDNLAVMMA
+848 YTDDRAVMMA

-870 GRGMAADCALRKD
+870 ARSMAADCALRKD
-883 GANMIN
+883 GAKMIN
-889 QTDLWFDKDVNEA
+889 DTDPWITTAADA
-902 LKRAFCVD
+902 LKYAFGSK
-910 SEDAGD
+910 SEDTGD
-916 TLAGQDLASFT
+916 RLACQDLASFA
-927 DLIMKQM
+927 DQIMATM
-934 RTRTLELMNSNMGNS
+934 RTRTLELMKKNMGTGD
-949 SWNPANAWEEVWD
+949 WNPATAWENVWD
-962 ELAWDVSQNNN
+962 NLPWKLEANDDKPST
-973 NVKEFLGVQLKN
+973 FLGVDLESS
-985 NVALHS
+985 VALHS

-1045 PSATRREGR
+1045 PAATRQKGR
-1054 TYDAQPTYNNPGE
+1054 IFDAQKSRQDPRKADE
-1067 REPHQTRVLFYHQFD
+1067 DREPHQTRVLFYHQFD

>member
-81 DFSAKGN
+81 DFSAKGTY
-88 FTYRD
+88 TYRD

-187 YASRGRTSEA
+187 WANRGRTSEA
-197 GGRLSLGYLFDK
+197 GGRLSLGYLFDPS
-209 RFNPVAKG
+209 FDPTAGNGASAGDV
-217 SELVWAN
+217 
-224 KPENSVNFKDIAE
+224 VNFAADAAT
-237 DFDAF
+237 FDRF
-242 VHTMRQKGD
+242 VHTTRQTGD
-251 DKLEDNTQAVG
+251 DKGNDNTQAVG
-262 NTTPYVSLLDY
+262 SDTPYVSLLDY
-273 NLALGASDCPSDVL
+273 NLALGRNGGGSSLLPLFYNWIDRSSQAS
-287 KPFFYDW
+287 Y
-294 LKGSATSFYQEGEET
+294 YQEGSQQA
-309 KRAARQPFVTE
+309 KSAARQPFVTE

-366 IFSAGSKL
+366 VFSSGSKL

-426 VGDPGGPNRPKTSI
+426 PTTAGGPNQPKTSI
-440 TYFDVDPNWFKP
+440 TYFDVDRNWFQP

-489 PPGLNARSP
+489 PAGLNARSP
-498 IAAQLRPQNEADWKK
+498 IAAQLRPQNEADWTKR
-513 EKKEAPFSFNG
+513 EDAFSFNG

-562 VAIPVDFGG
+562 VAIPVNFGD
-571 LGFPSDLHMLTV
+571 LNFPADLHMLTV
-583 KTSQDC
+583 KKSQDC

-667 GGAGGAPVLQT
+667 GGAGGDPVLQT

-829 QWAALRVGRSTARE
+829 QWAALRVGQSTARE

-848 YTDNLAVMMA
+848 YTDNRAVMMA

-883 GANMIN
+883 GAKMIN
-889 QTDLWFDKDVNEA
+889 DTDPWITTAADA
-902 LKRAFCVD
+902 LKYAFGSKSD
-910 SEDAGD
+910 DPGD
-916 TLAGQDLASFT
+916 RLACQNLVSIADQ
-927 DLIMKQM
+927 IMTEM
-934 RTRTLELMNSNMGNS
+934 RTGTLGLIESNMGNNN
-949 SWNPANAWEEVWD
+949 WNPATAWEDIWD
-962 ELAWDVSQNNN
+962 NLAWDIQQNGNS
-973 NVKEFLGVQLKN
+973 VTRFLGVDLGN

-1045 PSATRREGR
+1045 PSATRQEGR
-1054 TYDAQPTYNNPGE
+1054 TYDAQPTYNNSGE

>member
-81 DFSAKGN
+81 DFSAKGTY
-88 FTYRD
+88 TYRD

-187 YASRGRTSEA
+187 WANRGRTSEA
-197 GGRLSLGYLFDK
+197 GGRLSLGYLFDPS
-209 RFNPVAKG
+209 FDPTAGNGASAGDV
-217 SELVWAN
+217 
-224 KPENSVNFKDIAE
+224 VNFAADAAT
-237 DFDAF
+237 FDRF
-242 VHTMRQKGD
+242 VHTTRQTGD
-251 DKLEDNTQAVG
+251 DKGNDNTQAVG
-262 NTTPYVSLLDY
+262 SDTPYVSLLDY
-273 NLALGASDCPSDVL
+273 NLALGRNGGGSSLLPL
-287 KPFFYDW
+287 FYNWIDR
-294 LKGSATSFYQEGEET
+294 SSQSSYYQEGSQQA
-309 KRAARQPFVTE
+309 KSAARQPFVTE

-366 IFSAGSKL
+366 VFSSGSKL

-426 VGDPGGPNRPKTSI
+426 PTTPGGRNQPKTSI
-440 TYFDVDPNWFKP
+440 TYFDVDRNWFQP

-468 RNNNLSGGPFKVQAL
+468 RNNHLSGGPFKVQAL

-498 IAAQLRPQNEADWKK
+498 IAAQLRPQNDDDWKK
-513 EKKEAPFSFNG
+513 GEDAFTFNG
-524 QNGVFML
+524 QSGVFML

-562 VAIPVDFGG
+562 VAIPVDFFGS
-571 LGFPSDLHMLTV
+571 LGVQNFPNDPHMLTV
-583 KTSQDC
+583 KTVEHYDDNGLPTGKKEKQ
-589 NDQGIPVGQ
+589 
-598 ETKTYTL
+598 YTL

-613 NGNLPNGAADISEA
+613 NGNLPSGAQDISET

-647 VNGDGTVDLVPAY
+647 DNDDGTVDLVPAY

-667 GGAGGAPVLQT
+667 GGAGGDPVLQT

-696 SLQTIAGGSFSG
+696 SLQTIAAGNFSG

-773 VLQSLGEFAFLPRLC
+773 VLQSLGEFAFLPRLF
-788 ENGAELISASSF
+788 ENGADLISASSF

-829 QWAALRVGRSTARE
+829 QWAALHVGRSTARE

-848 YTDNLAVMMA
+848 YTDNRAVMMA

-883 GANMIN
+883 GAKMIN
-889 QTDLWFDKDVNEA
+889 DTDPWITTAADA
-902 LKRAFCVD
+902 LKYAFGSKSD
-910 SEDAGD
+910 DPGD
-916 TLAGQDLASFT
+916 RLACQNLMSFA
-927 DLIMKQM
+927 DQIMTEM
-934 RTRTLELMNSNMGNS
+934 RTGTLGLIESNMGNNN
-949 SWNPANAWEEVWD
+949 WNPATAWEDIWD
-962 ELAWDVSQNNN
+962 NLAWDIQQNGNS
-973 NVKEFLGVQLKN
+973 VTRFLGVDLGN

-1045 PSATRREGR
+1045 PAATDLEGR
-1054 TYDAQPTYNNPGE
+1054 TYDAQNQYNTSGE
-1067 REPHQTRVLFYHQFD
+1067 RKPHQTRVLFYHQFD

>member
-81 DFSAKGN
+81 DFSAKGTY
-88 FTYRD
+88 TYRD
-93 QRGQAMDVWQGRV
+93 QRGQTMDVWQGRV

-187 YASRGRTSEA
+187 WANRGRTSEA
-197 GGRLSLGYLFDK
+197 GGRLSLGYLFDPS
-209 RFNPVAKG
+209 FDPTAGNGASAGDV
-217 SELVWAN
+217 
-224 KPENSVNFKDIAE
+224 VNFAADAAT
-237 DFDAF
+237 FDRF
-242 VHTMRQKGD
+242 VHTTRQTGD
-251 DKLEDNTQAVG
+251 DKGNDNTQAVG
-262 NTTPYVSLLDY
+262 SDTPYVSLLDY
-273 NLALGASDCPSDVL
+273 NLALGRNGGGSSLMPLFYNWIDRSSQAS
-287 KPFFYDW
+287 Y
-294 LKGSATSFYQEGEET
+294 YQEGSQQA
-309 KRAARQPFVTE
+309 KSAARQPFVTE

-366 IFSAGSKL
+366 VFSAGSKL

-426 VGDPGGPNRPKTSI
+426 PTTAGGPNQPKTSI
-440 TYFDVDPNWFKP
+440 TYFDVDRNWFQP

-489 PPGLNARSP
+489 PAGLNARSP
-498 IAAQLRPQNEADWKK
+498 IAAQLRPQNEADWTKR
-513 EKKEAPFSFNG
+513 EDAFSFNG

-562 VAIPVDFGG
+562 VAIPVNFGD
-571 LGFPSDLHMLTV
+571 LNFPADLHMLTV

-667 GGAGGAPVLQT
+667 GGAGGDPVLQT

-788 ENGAELISASSF
+788 ENGTELISASSF

-848 YTDNLAVMMA
+848 YTDNRAVMMA

-883 GANMIN
+883 GAKMIN
-889 QTDLWFDKDVNEA
+889 DTDPWITTAADA
-902 LKRAFCVD
+902 LKYAFGSKSD
-910 SEDAGD
+910 DPGD
-916 TLAGQDLASFT
+916 KLQCQNLVSIADQ
-927 DLIMKQM
+927 IMTEM
-934 RTRTLELMNSNMGNS
+934 RTGTLGLIESNMGNNN
-949 SWNPANAWEEVWD
+949 WNPATAWEDIWD
-962 ELAWDVSQNNN
+962 NLAWDIQQNGNS
-973 NVKEFLGVQLKN
+973 VTRFLGVDLGN

-1045 PSATRREGR
+1045 PSATDQEGR
-1054 TYDAQPTYNNPGE
+1054 IYDAQNQYNTSGE
-1067 REPHQTRVLFYHQFD
+1067 RKPHQTRVLFYHQFD

>member
-81 DFSAKGN
+81 DFSAKGTY
-88 FTYRD
+88 TYRD

-187 YASRGRTSEA
+187 WANRGRTSEA
-197 GGRLSLGYLFDK
+197 GGRLSLGYLFDPS
-209 RFNPVAKG
+209 FDPTAGNGASAGDV
-217 SELVWAN
+217 
-224 KPENSVNFKDIAE
+224 VNFAADAAT
-237 DFDAF
+237 FDRF
-242 VHTMRQKGD
+242 VHTTRQSGD
-251 DKLEDNTQAVG
+251 DKGNDNTQAVG
-262 NTTPYVSLLDY
+262 SDTPYVSLLDY
-273 NLALGASDCPSDVL
+273 NLALGRNGGGSSLMPLFYNWIDRSSQAS
-287 KPFFYDW
+287 Y
-294 LKGSATSFYQEGEET
+294 YQEGSQQA
-309 KRAARQPFVTE
+309 KSAARQPFVTE

-366 IFSAGSKL
+366 VFSSGSKL

-426 VGDPGGPNRPKTSI
+426 PTTAGGPNQPKTSI
-440 TYFDVDPNWFKP
+440 TYFDVDRNWFQP

-468 RNNNLSGGPFKVQAL
+468 RNNNLSGGSFKVQAL

-489 PPGLNARSP
+489 PAGLNARSP
-498 IAAQLRPQNEADWKK
+498 IAAQLRPQNEADWTKR
-513 EKKEAPFSFNG
+513 EDAFSFNG

-562 VAIPVDFGG
+562 VAIPVNFGD
-571 LGFPSDLHMLTV
+571 LNFPADLHMLTV
-583 KTSQDC
+583 KKSQDC

-667 GGAGGAPVLQT
+667 GGAGGDPVLQT

-848 YTDNLAVMMA
+848 YTDNRAVMMA

-883 GANMIN
+883 GAKMIN
-889 QTDLWFDKDVNEA
+889 DTDPWITTAADA
-902 LKRAFCVD
+902 LKYAFGSKSD
-910 SEDAGD
+910 DPGD
-916 TLAGQDLASFT
+916 RLACQNLMSFA
-927 DLIMKQM
+927 DQIMTEM
-934 RTRTLELMNSNMGNS
+934 RTGTLGLIESNMSKNN
-949 SWNPANAWEEVWD
+949 WNPATAWEDIWD
-962 ELAWDVSQNNN
+962 NLAWDIQQNGNS
-973 NVKEFLGVQLKN
+973 VTRFLGVDLGN

-1045 PSATRREGR
+1045 PSATRQEGR
-1054 TYDAQPTYNNPGE
+1054 TYDAQPTYNNSGE